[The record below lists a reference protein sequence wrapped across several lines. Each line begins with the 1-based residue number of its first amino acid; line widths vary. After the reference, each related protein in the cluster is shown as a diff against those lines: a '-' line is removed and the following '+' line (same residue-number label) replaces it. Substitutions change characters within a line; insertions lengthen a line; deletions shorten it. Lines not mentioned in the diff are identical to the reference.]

1 MHTSIDACGFGLGQS
16 CHKYNEE
23 DEKEYQYAEYLHHQ
37 PSVWSNA
44 LKNQGIS
51 SLFGHIAQANFTVT

>member
-23 DEKEYQYAEYLHHQ
+23 DEKEYQYAEYLDHQ
-37 PSVWSNA
+37 PSV
-44 LKNQGIS
+44 
-51 SLFGHIAQANFTVT
+51 

>member
-1 MHTSIDACGFGLGQS
+1 MSLFLKLKLLEITLMLTCSDACGFGLGQS

-37 PSVWSNA
+37 PSV
-44 LKNQGIS
+44 
-51 SLFGHIAQANFTVT
+51 